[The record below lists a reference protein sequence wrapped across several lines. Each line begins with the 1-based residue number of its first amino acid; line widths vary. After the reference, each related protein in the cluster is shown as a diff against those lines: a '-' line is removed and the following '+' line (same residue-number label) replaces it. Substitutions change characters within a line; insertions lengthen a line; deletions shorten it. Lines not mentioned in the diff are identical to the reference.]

1 MADNKRVFLVLKA
14 CTLDGSAWRFIQ
26 QFNRTSNGRAAIL
39 ALKLQNKG
47 GLALTNQKEEAYHL
61 LHNTQYKG
69 ERHNFGFVKYT
80 DIHTGAHAK
89 LEECNKPLAETRK
102 VTLFLAGIQDPKL
115 QNGKDIIIGNKKKKN
130 SFQSTQAYLGLLVI
144 NRQTLA
150 KAKRQVAAT
159 KTNTK
164 PTGAKRF
171 SKKQNILFV
180 SKKYSKNVWWNV
192 FNQDERKYVMSLWP
206 PNNKQKVDKVPTGE
220 NQEKAPSEQG
230 RQFGRAAHKKEKR
243 ETQRRSDL
251 LRPSWPT

>member
-1 MADNKRVFLVLKA
+1 M
-14 CTLDGSAWRFIQ
+14 
-26 QFNRTSNGRAAIL
+26 
-39 ALKLQNKG
+39 
-47 GLALTNQKEEAYHL
+47 TNQKEEAYHL

-89 LEECNKPLAETRK
+89 LEERNKPLAETRK

-171 SKKQNILFV
+171 SKKLV
-180 SKKYSKNVWWNV
+180 AKKYLKHVWWNV
-192 FNQDERKYVMSLWP
+192 PDQAKRKYVTS
-206 PNNKQKVDKVPTGE
+206 
-220 NQEKAPSEQG
+220 
-230 RQFGRAAHKKEKR
+230 
-243 ETQRRSDL
+243 
-251 LRPSWPT
+251 LRPAQGKGRLMRSIQQTALRSKKPAQMPTTVNLAA